1 MKKKLA
7 LGRGLDA
14 LFPAE
19 AAASEV
25 REIALN
31 LIDPNPHQPR
41 RSFDKEALEEL
52 AASIREVGLL
62 QPILVQ
68 QVAERYQIIAGE
80 RRFRA
85 SILAGLKTIPCLVK
99 QLSKKELGLAA
110 LIENLQRE
118 DLNPMEAAQAV
129 RQLMDEG
136 KYTQEQAAAML
147 GKSRPRIANLLRLLQ
162 LNKEVQDMLM
172 TNQLSEGHARVLA
185 GIKDHKTQ
193 LMLAKRVVAEGLSV
207 RALEALQK
215 KAPAKPLLP
224 KATQAPE
231 LAAFEE
237 RLREALGVR
246 AAIRGNMKKGKV
258 VLSYASFDELEHI
271 YEAVERLL
279 G

>member
-1 MKKKLA
+1 MKKKSA

-19 AAASEV
+19 DASAQV
-25 REIALN
+25 REISLN
-31 LIDPNPHQPR
+31 LIDPNPDQPR
-41 RSFDKEALEEL
+41 RAFDKEALEEL

-62 QPILVQ
+62 QPILVMEKE
-68 QVAERYQIIAGE
+68 ERYQIIAGE

-85 SILAGLKTIPCLVK
+85 GMLAGLKTMPCLVK
-99 QLSKKELGLAA
+99 QLPDRERSLAA

-118 DLNPMEAAQAV
+118 DLNPMEAAAAV
-129 RQLMDEG
+129 RRLMDEG
-136 KYTQEQAAAML
+136 RYTQEQAAEML

-162 LNKEVQDMLM
+162 LAPQVQEMLM
-172 TNQLSEGHARVLA
+172 QNLLTEGHARVLA
-185 GIKDHKTQ
+185 GIRSHETQ
-193 LMLAKRVVAEGLSV
+193 LALARRAVAEGLSV

-215 KAPAKPLLP
+215 KPLAKAAPPRPA
-224 KATQAPE
+224 APE

-258 VLSYASFDELEHI
+258 VLSYGSFEELEHI

-279 G
+279 S

>member
-1 MKKKLA
+1 MKKKMA

-19 AAASEV
+19 TAAAEV
-25 REIALN
+25 KEIALN
-31 LIDPNPHQPR
+31 LIDPNPNQPR
-41 RSFDKEALEEL
+41 RAFDRDALEEL

-68 QVAERYQIIAGE
+68 QIGERYQIIAGE

-85 SILAGLKTIPCLVK
+85 AILAGLKTMPCLVR

-110 LIENLQRE
+110 LVENLQRE
-118 DLNPMEAAQAV
+118 DLNPMETAQAV

-136 KYTQEQAAAML
+136 KYTQEQAAEML

-162 LNKEVQDMLM
+162 LSAAVRDMLM
-172 TNQLSEGHARVLA
+172 ANQLTEGHARVLA

-193 LMLAKRVVAEGLSV
+193 LALAKRVAAEGLSV

-215 KAPAKPLLP
+215 KAPAKPLSS
-224 KATQAPE
+224 KAPQAPE
-231 LAAFEE
+231 LAVFEE

-246 AAIRGNMKKGKV
+246 AAIRGNLKKGKV

>member
-1 MKKKLA
+1 MKKKSA

-19 AAASEV
+19 DASAQV
-25 REIALN
+25 REISLN
-31 LIDPNPHQPR
+31 LIDPNPDQPR
-41 RSFDKEALEEL
+41 RAFDKEALEEL

-62 QPILVQ
+62 QPILVMEKG
-68 QVAERYQIIAGE
+68 ERYQIIAGE

-85 SILAGLKTIPCLVK
+85 GMLAGLKTMPCLVK
-99 QLSKKELGLAA
+99 QLPDRERSLAA

-118 DLNPMEAAQAV
+118 DLNPMEAAAAV
-129 RQLMDEG
+129 RRLMDEG
-136 KYTQEQAAAML
+136 RYTQEQAAEML

-162 LNKEVQDMLM
+162 LAPQVQEMLM
-172 TNQLSEGHARVLA
+172 QNLLTEGHARALA
-185 GIKDHKTQ
+185 GIRSHETQ
-193 LMLAKRVVAEGLSV
+193 LALARHAVAEGLSV

-215 KAPAKPLLP
+215 KPLAKAAQARPA
-224 KATQAPE
+224 APE

-258 VLSYASFDELEHI
+258 VLSYGSFEELEHI

-279 G
+279 S